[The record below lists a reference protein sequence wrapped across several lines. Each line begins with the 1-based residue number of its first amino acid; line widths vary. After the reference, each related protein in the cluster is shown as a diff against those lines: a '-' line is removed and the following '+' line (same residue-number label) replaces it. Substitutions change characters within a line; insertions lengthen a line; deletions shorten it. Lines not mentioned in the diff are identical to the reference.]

1 MKEPIQIVRIEH
13 PRDGKGLWRSMYHC
27 TSVIDEH
34 SQYDTISSRHCD
46 SSKFPNF
53 KNDDELIQQISW
65 DELQNYNFA
74 FKSLDQLATALTND
88 ELKECISKLGFKVLM
103 LTVTD
108 YFQSSFQ
115 VVFRKSSITEQN
127 DISFMFL

>member
-13 PRDGKGLWRSMYHC
+13 PKDGKGLWRSQYDNK
-27 TSVIDEH
+27 SRIDKH
-34 SQYDTISSRHCD
+34 SQYEIISNRHSD
-46 SSKFPNF
+46 NTRFPNF
-53 KNDDELIQQISW
+53 WNDN
-65 DELQNYNFA
+65 ELQHQIGYNKLQQYNFA

-88 ELKECISKLGFKVLM
+88 ELKECINKLGFKVLM

-108 YFQSSFQ
+108 YYQSSYQ
-115 VVFRKSSITEQN
+115 VVYRKLSITEQN